1 MAGLN
6 ISPVNVLSLTRSYQL
21 ITYLPILLLYIYV
34 LLVRDTMRVVV
45 NLFIGSRYL
54 LWVERESS
62 SREYR
67 KSLGQTEGGVC
78 R

>member
-1 MAGLN
+1 
-6 ISPVNVLSLTRSYQL
+6 
-21 ITYLPILLLYIYV
+21 
-34 LLVRDTMRVVV
+34 MRVVV

-62 SREYR
+62 SREFR
-67 KSLGQTEGGVC
+67 KSLGQTEGGIC